1 MKRVIDYYFAPIS
14 GYAYLG
20 HKPFMAL
27 LRDTGAQVRFRPVEI
42 GKVFAATGTTP
53 PFAQSDVR
61 KSYRMQD
68 QARLAAAQDLIMR
81 AVPAHWPTAPGLA
94 CRAIVAAGVLGLD
107 QDTASF
113 ACLRAVWAEERDI
126 ADPDQ
131 LGAALDAAGLPAA
144 QIMAEA
150 ATPAIT
156 HAADDCTA
164 AAIDAGVFGSPTYV
178 LGTERFWGQD
188 RLEHL
193 RTALALHRNAP

>member
-1 MKRVIDYYFAPIS
+1 MTRSIDYYFAPIS

-20 HKPFMAL
+20 HRPFLAL
-27 LRDTGAQVRFRPVEI
+27 AAETGAQVRFRPVEI

-53 PFAQSDVR
+53 PFAQSEVR

-68 QARLAAAQDLIMR
+68 QARLAAAQGLSMR

-107 QDTASF
+107 QGAAAF
-113 ACLRAVWAEERDI
+113 ACLQAVWAEDRDI

-131 LGAALDAAGLPAA
+131 LAAALEAAGLPAA
-144 QIMAEA
+144 QVMAEA
-150 ATPAIT
+150 DRPDIAR
-156 HAADDCTA
+156 AADECTA
-164 AAIDAGVFGSPTYV
+164 AAIAAGVFGSPTYV

-188 RLEHL
+188 RLAHL
-193 RTALALHRNAP
+193 RMALGG

>member
-1 MKRVIDYYFAPIS
+1 MKQVIDYYFAPIS

-20 HKPFMAL
+20 HRPFMEL
-27 LRDTGAQVRFRPVEI
+27 VRDTGAKVRFRPVEI

-68 QARLAAAQDLIMR
+68 QARLAAAQGLTMR

-107 QDTASF
+107 QGAASF
-113 ACLRAVWAEERDI
+113 ACLHAVWAEDRDI
-126 ADPDQ
+126 ADPGQ
-131 LGAALDAAGLPAA
+131 LATALDAAGLPAA

-156 HAADDCTA
+156 RAADDCTA

-188 RLEHL
+188 RLDQL
-193 RTALALHRNAP
+193 RTALAV